1 MLCQTVIVSLIF
13 NRMNT
18 HNRKISAKSLLCIVV
33 LTKIALTKI
42 ALTKIVLTKMVL
54 TNVV

>member
-18 HNRKISAKSLLCIVV
+18 LHRKISAKSLLCIVV

-42 ALTKIVLTKMVL
+42 VLTKMVL